1 MHVISQHFVQTEA
14 VLVPTMSCVRLIM
27 QKMML
32 MELLP
37 GGDLKDYV
45 DFINKK

>member
-1 MHVISQHFVQTEA
+1 MHVISQHFAQTEA
-14 VLVPTMSCVRLIM
+14 VPVPTMSCVRLM

-45 DFINKK
+45 DSVNKK